1 MKIED
6 AIDIVEA
13 ALLEYHPI
21 HQRELSLLEQ
31 KLDKG
36 EMDFSPIIEISA
48 LDGYFTAIIR
58 APN

>member
-31 KLDKG
+31 KLD
-36 EMDFSPIIEISA
+36 
-48 LDGYFTAIIR
+48 
-58 APN
+58 

>member
-13 ALLEYHPI
+13 ALLEYHPS

-48 LDGYFTAIIR
+48 LDG
-58 APN
+58 